1 MREVRNERELL
12 EVIGSYRNPAM
23 CYNSTLNPK
32 GWYKKRR
39 KMREVRNEREL
50 LEVIGSHRNPAMC
63 YSPIL
68 NPEGVK

>member
-1 MREVRNERELL
+1 
-12 EVIGSYRNPAM
+12 
-23 CYNSTLNPK
+23 
-32 GWYKKRR
+32 
-39 KMREVRNEREL
+39 MREVRNEREL